1 MGKCTLLIYWK
12 FFLLSETFQSMKRWI
27 VTERLS
33 DYYIHYTITI
43 TSCFYA
49 VQPHMICKTR
59 VMLPSTKRDSV
70 PSTQHICVVCEFL
83 CRWEARYVWR
93 TMNRL
98 ADRIKQNVPTSTRK
112 KGNTIRE
119 QPPRMCKNNN
129 SKINY
134 ESAIG
139 QNPITNPECAKTYII
154 LGSLGKPDRPVI

>member
-1 MGKCTLLIYWK
+1 
-12 FFLLSETFQSMKRWI
+12 
-27 VTERLS
+27 
-33 DYYIHYTITI
+33 
-43 TSCFYA
+43 
-49 VQPHMICKTR
+49 
-59 VMLPSTKRDSV
+59 
-70 PSTQHICVVCEFL
+70 
-83 CRWEARYVWR
+83 
-93 TMNRL
+93 MNRL